1 MHGEIVMRNQGMKWP
16 NYLSCAA
23 MLTAWI
29 GAALLFWLGSR
40 PWVMVAVI
48 VGLVACFMAVI
59 AVYGDR
65 ERIRDLE
72 VQELRDK
79 VEALQSRLEDS

>member
-1 MHGEIVMRNQGMKWP
+1 MRNQGMKWP
-16 NYLSCAA
+16 SYLSCAA
-23 MLTAWI
+23 MATAWI

-40 PWVMVAVI
+40 PWVMVVVI
-48 VGLVACFMAVI
+48 VGLFACFVAMI

>member
-1 MHGEIVMRNQGMKWP
+1 MHGEIVKRNQGMKWP
-16 NYLSCAA
+16 SYLSCAA
-23 MLTAWI
+23 MATAWI
-29 GAALLFWLGSR
+29 GAALLLWLGTH
-40 PWVMVAVI
+40 PLVMVVTAVAMVAGFVAI
-48 VGLVACFMAVI
+48 VAI
-59 AVYGDR
+59 HGDR